1 MSPIERQQMFAA
13 AAGSLIPVR
22 GWELPR
28 PEDANLGASQMI
40 RPSADPLFGSEFAP
54 FLYAAVEEDTN
65 GTVLS
70 VLSALARLDVDP
82 WEEASRLAQLPRD
95 IATLELTTLIAPLCD
110 GRSEHRDPKAIVP
123 RLIALL
129 PRLAAADVSH
139 KTLHDIGA
147 LHFPRVS
154 FTTLYLV
161 FLVMLLLLGQ
171 MFISTHQIDKA
182 PTRTP
187 STGSTPSTPPNG
199 NR

>member
-1 MSPIERQQMFAA
+1 MPTF
-13 AAGSLIPVR
+13 
-22 GWELPR
+22 
-28 PEDANLGASQMI
+28 GARQMI
-40 RPSADPLFGSEFAP
+40 RSSADPSFGSEFAP
-54 FLYAAVEEDTN
+54 FLYAAVDEDTN

-110 GRSEHRDPKAIVP
+110 GHSEHRDPKAIVP

-129 PRLAAADVSH
+129 PRLAAADVSR

-171 MFISTHQIDKA
+171 MFISTHQVPAQIDKA
-182 PTRTP
+182 PTGTPTTGPTP
-187 STGSTPSTPPNG
+187 STTPNG